1 MFRTFMATVLLL
13 IMIIVSSGFSCSG
26 DKRSAFEKGFAASVR
41 VSATGASAGESILK
55 AYRDGVISLETKDK
69 IFEKLKLI
77 GVGGRQFHSTLAGL
91 VERYPNGVVPAADL
105 EPLNLVFT
113 REVYGPLMDI
123 LGLAGVLTAAQRSAI
138 ELAMQGLKLV
148 IMTIRGS
155 MSKLMGRVPAQ
166 ARDSNFALI
175 GGGRYVYV

>member
-1 MFRTFMATVLLL
+1 MYKRIMATVMLFV
-13 IMIIVSSGFSCSG
+13 MFIVTSAFSCSG

-55 AYRDGVISLETKDK
+55 AYQDGVISLETKDK

-77 GVGGRQFHSTLAGL
+77 GVGGRQFHNVLAGL
-91 VERYPNGVVPAADL
+91 VEKYPTGVVPAADL
-105 EPLNLVFT
+105 EPLNLLFT
-113 REVYGPLMDI
+113 SQLYGPLLDI
-123 LGLAGVLTAAQRSAI
+123 LNLAGVLTGPQRAAV

-155 MSKLMGRVPAQ
+155 MSKLIGKVSTP
-166 ARDSNFALI
+166 ARDSNLALI
-175 GGGRYVYV
+175 GGARYGYV